1 MRAYT
6 INVNRPEEAAMGR
19 LLERNPDN
27 AAGAILRLAWLQ
39 GLLREELTTLTWDRV
54 SFLDRKVL
62 LPGREVP
69 MEEEMEEY
77 FRRMYVKW
85 SRVSEYVVFSQ
96 RFRGPMRPQAVS
108 RAARRELD
116 SEGQTAVRLI
126 DLRHDYVIRQLQ
138 RHDVP
143 YVARITGM
151 EVRTLQLHFSRHVE
165 ESRRS
170 APRRGREAA
179 PVDEFRLWKILQ
191 AEKDT
196 AAGLALWLTWQ
207 MGLSGGEIVSLT
219 WDRVDL
225 DRNVLRLPDRAVPLT
240 GTVRQMLLERR
251 GRGGEDPHVLL
262 SDGAGKPLD
271 LSRLSRLT
279 RTVLIRGG
287 MDRMTLGD
295 LHRSA
300 DRGGTEARLL
310 ELIRQKGA
318 ISRGDAM
325 EALGAT
331 AATAYGVLR
340 RMTDERKLVRVG
352 AKYYLPGTVVP
363 PEEQPAV
370 IREYLGRV
378 GFAYRQDIAGVL
390 RVGGKQCGVILRHLV
405 ESGELVQVRQ
415 KYYLNA
421 QAEAEAR

>member
-1 MRAYT
+1 MGAYT
-6 INVNRPEEAAMGR
+6 VNRPEEAAMGR

-39 GLLREELTTLTWDRV
+39 GLLREEITALTWDRV
-54 SFLDRKVL
+54 SFLDHKVL
-62 LPGREVP
+62 LPGREAP

-77 FRRMYVKW
+77 LRRMYARW

-96 RFRGPMRPQAVS
+96 RFRRPMQPQAVS

-126 DLRHDYVIRQLQ
+126 DLRHDYIIRQLQ
-138 RHDVP
+138 RHDAAC
-143 YVARITGM
+143 VARITGM
-151 EVRTLQLHFSRHVE
+151 EVRTLQLHFSGHMEADHRPTL
-165 ESRRS
+165 RRS
-170 APRRGREAA
+170 REAA

-191 AEKDT
+191 AEKDG

-219 WDRVDL
+219 WDRVDF
-225 DRNVLRLPDRAVPLT
+225 DQNVLHLPDRAVPLT

-251 GRGGEDPHVLL
+251 GRGAEDPHVLL
-262 SDGAGKPLD
+262 SDGGEKPLD
-271 LSRLSRLT
+271 LPRLSRLT

-300 DRGGTEARLL
+300 GRGGTEARLL
-310 ELIRQKGA
+310 ELVRQKGA
-318 ISRGDAM
+318 ISRGDTM
-325 EALGAT
+325 EALGVT
-331 AATAYGVLR
+331 AAAAYGVLR
-340 RMTDERKLVRVG
+340 RMADEQKLVRVG
-352 AKYYLPGTVVP
+352 GKYYLPGTVVP
-363 PEEQPAV
+363 PAEQPAA
-370 IREYLGRV
+370 IREYLGRA
-378 GFAYRQDIAGVL
+378 GFGYRQDIAGVL
-390 RVGGKQCGVILRHLV
+390 HVGGKQCGVILRRLV

-415 KYYLNA
+415 RYYLNTPR
-421 QAEAEAR
+421 EAEAR